1 MTRPN
6 IVIINLKCWSILGSL
21 SIFYQHQHVL
31 STRQSNFQLSVESY
45 SGLVWFHLSSHCY
58 WSRRFAPSP
67 QPIRIATW
75 SGAFSRASSSLLV
88 FIFEFSLASD
98 KGSFCPIYQL
108 GYFWFL
114 VFRHS
119 IDNCPKTRKICYL
132 LSLLIPNTRYLI
144 ATSHAH
150 CSEVLTCDIP
160 GFPRINIRTIS
171 RNMRNSR

>member
-1 MTRPN
+1 MGKMTRPN

-67 QPIRIATW
+67 QPIRCKTKNN
-75 SGAFSRASSSLLV
+75 RDLV
-88 FIFEFSLASD
+88 RRIFPRFKQFAC
-98 KGSFCPIYQL
+98 F
-108 GYFWFL
+108 
-114 VFRHS
+114 H
-119 IDNCPKTRKICYL
+119 
-132 LSLLIPNTRYLI
+132 YLI
-144 ATSHAH
+144 ATSRAH

>member
-67 QPIRIATW
+67 QPIRCKTKNNRGGQAHFPALQAVCLFSFLSSHWLVIKEAFVLFISWDT
-75 SGAFSRASSSLLV
+75 SG
-88 FIFEFSLASD
+88 
-98 KGSFCPIYQL
+98 
-108 GYFWFL
+108 FWFFDTHLITGLKL
-114 VFRHS
+114 VRFV
-119 IDNCPKTRKICYL
+119 TCY
-132 LSLLIPNTRYLI
+132 
-144 ATSHAH
+144 H
-150 CSEVLTCDIP
+150 
-160 GFPRINIRTIS
+160 F
-171 RNMRNSR
+171 